1 MKFAM
6 MILRRSLAPIVGT
19 VLLTSTRIH
28 EPRRIPPL
36 SIASRSRLPVE
47 NEVSVWAT
55 GDRIPG
61 FAGAWFSNFVLGSRL
76 NLPLSSGEECPIRL
90 DSDAP
95 QLVYNDR
102 SQPPTIQFGRRQG
115 HNTID

>member
-6 MILRRSLAPIVGT
+6 MILRRSLTPIVGT
-19 VLLTSTRIH
+19 VLFTSTRIH

-55 GDRIPG
+55 EGKILG
-61 FAGAWFSNFVLGSRL
+61 FAGAWFSNFVLGKQIEL
-76 NLPLSSGEECPIRL
+76 ALVQGEERPIRL
-90 DSDAP
+90 DSNAP
-95 QLVYNDR
+95 QLVYNNR
-102 SQPPTIQFGRRQG
+102 
-115 HNTID
+115 